1 MSRHQPKVGFVSLGC
16 PKALVDS
23 ERIITQLRAEGYQVA
38 PDYGSADV
46 VVVNTCGFID
56 SAVDESLDAI
66 GEALEQNGKV
76 IVTGCLGARPERIL
90 ERHPKVL
97 KVTGPHAYEEVV
109 SAVHEHLPPKHD
121 PFFDLLPPQGIRLTP
136 RHYAYLKISEGC
148 DRTCTFCS
156 IPKMRGKH
164 ATKPIE
170 EVLKE
175 AFGDPD
181 ETQSA
186 ERQLHQLH
194 QKGPASDYAAKFR
207 QVAAHL
213 EWDDDPLMVAFYQG
227 LKDEVKDE
235 LIKEDRPN
243 TLAEYIATAVKI
255 DDRLYERRQ
264 EKRKNGG
271 GGWKQFKNNT
281 NAANAKAKRRHPS
294 TAYGHHSGPMEIDM
308 AQKKFGKPKGKCYNC
323 NKEGHF
329 ARECRAPKKLG
340 WKPVP
345 DDRNRQVN
353 LAEANHASLTWT
365 ACFRDDCTTHKSDKE
380 AAGWYP
386 KRPKGK
392 RSINMAFRATQG
404 QEYEYDF
411 RRDPRY
417 RAFRLQELATQGHT
431 QEEASQILSSQDL
444 PTYPR
449 RLPARNPNAAP
460 RQLLRE
466 ATIGNDA
473 IDAVRIRSILAE
485 DIHQRAAVR
494 QDPEEAE
501 TIVISGVPT
510 KQVRLREHNKGPMF
524 GDDPRI
530 CHRDEKHEEISW
542 VSCFCNACLD
552 HLEDKTKHNWF
563 PRRYRNQP
571 VPNPYLKEELRY
583 WTTRSR
589 IGEAPYVILR
599 PDPKYPWLCR
609 MGGL

>member
-1 MSRHQPKVGFVSLGC
+1 MSPSSSSSQEKKTDTASTSAGATSVEALKEMILQLQIQLADAKRSKVKIEAPKAFSGNKQELRGFVTTVRAYFLHYPDQFTTEDSQVMFAASRLEGDALAWFE
-16 PKALVDS
+16 PILRDKIENNMRHWKESTKAAFKSFD
-23 ERIITQLRAEGYQVA
+23 
-38 PDYGSADV
+38 
-46 VVVNTCGFID
+46 GF
-56 SAVDESLDAI
+56 E
-66 GEALEQNGKV
+66 EA
-76 IVTGCLGARPERIL
+76 
-90 ERHPKVL
+90 
-97 KVTGPHAYEEVV
+97 
-109 SAVHEHLPPKHD
+109 
-121 PFFDLLPPQGIRLTP
+121 
-136 RHYAYLKISEGC
+136 
-148 DRTCTFCS
+148 
-156 IPKMRGKH
+156 
-164 ATKPIE
+164 
-170 EVLKE
+170 LKE

-510 KQVRLREHNKGPMF
+510 KQVRLREHDEGPMF
-524 GDDPRI
+524 GDDPRM

-609 MGGL
+609 MGGLRRECTTIICAYHARGKIEDWHEVGGHDEIERLRQIQR